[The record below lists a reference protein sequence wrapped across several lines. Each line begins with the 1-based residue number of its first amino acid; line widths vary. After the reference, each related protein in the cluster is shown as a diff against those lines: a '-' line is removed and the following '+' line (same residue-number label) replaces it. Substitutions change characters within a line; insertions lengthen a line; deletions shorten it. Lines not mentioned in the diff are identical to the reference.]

1 MDTWAATQRACSWAA
16 TQRACSSAISQCIT
30 SMLRTLRAPASFVGR
45 YPSDDINKFLW
56 MVRIGGGEF
65 PEIKERDYIGD
76 GSYRVDNKVTKVR
89 RHSCA
94 SSKVRSRRHYACQV

>member
-1 MDTWAATQRACSWAA
+1 MGSDAEILQLHHSAKHHLHAAHTQGAA
-16 TQRACSSAISQCIT
+16 PS
-30 SMLRTLRAPASFVGR
+30 VGR

-76 GSYRVDNKVTKVR
+76 GSYRVDNKVTKVCGHFR
-89 RHSCA
+89 VKA
-94 SSKVRSRRHYACQV
+94 VQA